1 MAKVYELLSRQLIGL
16 GSDTIFGLVGSGNF
30 FLAESL
36 VIHGAKFVAARHEA
50 GALAMA
56 DAWARLTQKVGI
68 CTVHMGPGFTNII
81 TPLVE
86 AAKARTPLLVL
97 TADVSTGAVT
107 STFAIDIDALATAS
121 GAIPERLWKN
131 STATQ
136 DLVRAYRRARYER
149 RPVVFVMPQDIQA
162 AESTAAVIAPEDNA
176 YFSVIPD
183 RSILE
188 KIVSLV
194 RDSRHPLILAGRG
207 SVLAGAR
214 AGLEKLAEAIGALLA
229 TTANAH
235 GLFAGNP
242 WSIGIAG
249 GFSSPGAVELFRQAD
264 LILAFG
270 ASLTVWTRRHGRLFP
285 ESCPIVQIDLDPA
298 ALHRQYPVTL
308 ACVGD
313 ARATAEAL
321 LELVPDKPVGQ
332 WRTPSTLQ
340 FIQEHSWINT
350 PFEDASTENTIDP
363 RTLSLFLEQNLPPDR
378 ILVLDSGHFMAYP
391 VMYLSVPDGKGF
403 VFTQA
408 LQSIGFGLPNAIG
421 AAIAYPDRLTI
432 AATGD
437 GGLLLSLSELETV
450 ARYRLPIL
458 IVVYNDAAY
467 GAEVHH
473 FAPMGWPTSTVQFPD
488 TNIAE
493 LARALG
499 MHAFTV
505 RTQRDLESLRAALSD
520 RSCYPMLLD
529 AKVNPAV
536 RGGEWFDLAFE
547 GH

>member
-36 VIHGAKFVAARHEA
+36 VTHGAKFVAARHEA

-285 ESCPIVQIDLDPA
+285 VVPDRADRPRPRRAAPPIPGHARLRRRRPC
-298 ALHRQYPVTL
+298 HGRSTTR
-308 ACVGD
+308 
-313 ARATAEAL
+313 ARARQASRAMANTVDAPVHSGTL
-321 LELVPDKPVGQ
+321 LDQHTVRGCQ
-332 WRTPSTLQ
+332 HG
-340 FIQEHSWINT
+340 EHDR
-350 PFEDASTENTIDP
+350 PEN
-363 RTLSLFLEQNLPPDR
+363 
-378 ILVLDSGHFMAYP
+378 
-391 VMYLSVPDGKGF
+391 
-403 VFTQA
+403 
-408 LQSIGFGLPNAIG
+408 
-421 AAIAYPDRLTI
+421 
-432 AATGD
+432 
-437 GGLLLSLSELETV
+437 
-450 ARYRLPIL
+450 
-458 IVVYNDAAY
+458 
-467 GAEVHH
+467 
-473 FAPMGWPTSTVQFPD
+473 
-488 TNIAE
+488 
-493 LARALG
+493 
-499 MHAFTV
+499 AFTV
-505 RTQRDLESLRAALSD
+505 PGTEPSTGSYPRPRLWSLHGIPGDVSECPR
-520 RSCYPMLLD
+520 
-529 AKVNPAV
+529 
-536 RGGEWFDLAFE
+536 
-547 GH
+547 